1 MVITNSVQSFCW
13 SGYGF
18 KFHVPP
24 GSLPLDVEKCVL
36 HIYASLAGQYKL
48 PDGLELVSAVIW
60 VRPDPLSTR
69 FWQQLTIEIQ
79 HCAKMTSSTKLTF
92 VRAVCSQKSLP
103 LTLKKLEGR
112 GSFSEQSS
120 YGCLEVN
127 HFSGFG
133 LVAESDVD
141 KYYIASLYYL
151 KPDLHSFTISIYFTI
166 TSDIECHKIVSLMLL
181 FFNFKSFFFYRKQRN
196 ISMK

>member
-1 MVITNSVQSFCW
+1 MVITNSVQSFRW

-36 HIYASLAGQYKL
+36 HIYASLSGQYQL

-69 FWQQLTIEIQ
+69 FQQQLTIEIQ

-103 LTLKKLEGR
+103 LTFKKLEGR
-112 GSFSEQSS
+112 GSFSEKSS

-133 LVAESDVD
+133 VAAESDVD

-151 KPDLHSFTISIYFTI
+151 KPDLHSFTISLYFTI
-166 TSDIECHKIVSLMLL
+166 TWDIECHNIVSLMLL
-181 FFNFKSFFFYRKQRN
+181 FFSNFL
-196 ISMK
+196 